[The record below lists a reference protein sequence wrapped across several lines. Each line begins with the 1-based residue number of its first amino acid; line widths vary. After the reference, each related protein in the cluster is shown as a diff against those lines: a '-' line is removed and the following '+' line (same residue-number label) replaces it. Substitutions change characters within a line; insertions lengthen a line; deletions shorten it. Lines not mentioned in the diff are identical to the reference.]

1 MITKLRR
8 RFVLVATGAVFLVI
22 LLLMG
27 VINAANFTAMD
38 QQTDAVLAL
47 LAENEGTFP
56 DSGKVQVDFSE
67 VPEGPELDSVGTMGL
82 SAETPYETR
91 YFTVTIKGNGN
102 LAEVDTGNI
111 AAISTEKAVAIAKV
125 LVNEDAREGYY
136 GNYKYLA
143 RETDRGRLY
152 IFLDCSQRLG
162 ALRSFLLNSLV
173 VSVFGILAVFLLVLA
188 MSKQA
193 VAPMV
198 ESYEKQKEFITNAG
212 HELKTPLAVID
223 SCATVLELENGEN
236 KWVTGIREQV
246 IRMNSLT
253 QSLISLARIEE
264 SGERLQKERFCISEL
279 FREVLESFE
288 AVAESHNKTLSLDI
302 QENLWYVGNAETLA
316 QLCSILTDNAL
327 KYADGDSQISIS
339 LTQQGKKLLFIS
351 ENQTQ
356 GLQPGVQ
363 KHLFDRFYRGEGGTP
378 GHGIG
383 LSMAQ
388 SIAAAHNGKIEAYSQ
403 DGSRLKITVTLL

>member
-22 LLLMG
+22 LLLMI
-27 VINAANFTAMD
+27 VINTANFVGMD
-38 QQTDAVLAL
+38 QQTDAVLSL
-47 LAENEGTFP
+47 LAENEGSFP

-67 VPEGPELDSVGTMGL
+67 IPEDPTLDPVFDTVL

-91 YFTVTIKGNGN
+91 YFTVTIKNNGN
-102 LAEVDTGNI
+102 LAEVNTGNI
-111 AAISTEKAVAIAKV
+111 AAITTEKAVAIVKV
-125 LVNEDAREGYY
+125 LMDKDSREGYY
-136 GNYKYLA
+136 GNYKYLV

-152 IFLDCSQRLG
+152 IFLDCSQRLDS
-162 ALRSFLLNSLV
+162 LRGFLVNSFVVSFLGV
-173 VSVFGILAVFLLVLA
+173 LAVFLLVLA
-188 MSKQA
+188 TSRQA
-193 VAPMV
+193 IAPIV

-223 SCATVLELENGEN
+223 SCATVLELEHGEN

-246 IRMNSLT
+246 FRMNSLT
-253 QSLISLARIEE
+253 QSLISLARMEE
-264 SGERLQKERFCISEL
+264 NGDRLQKERFCISETFL
-279 FREVLESFE
+279 EVLKGFE
-288 AVAESHNKTLSLDI
+288 AVAESHGKTLTLDI
-302 QENLWYVGNAETLA
+302 QEDIWYVGNGEALA
-316 QLCSILTDNAL
+316 QLGSILTDNAL
-327 KYADGDSQISIS
+327 KYADSGSDIRIS
-339 LTQQGKKLLFIS
+339 LCTQGRKVLFTT

-356 GLQPGVQ
+356 GLKSGVQ

-388 SIAAAHNGKIEAYSQ
+388 SIVLAHNGTIDAFSE
-403 DGSRLKITVTLL
+403 DGSRLKITVTLN